1 MFNLVSLYPT
11 FSNSC
16 QLKKVRMLCHGTDHR
31 VLGTY
36 FYAQTYCQ
44 RQTFTANDKHFNPVV
59 DNLSSRLS
67 AHVSSQSGARSWPQ
81 AAPHFLALIGIKWLF
96 DLTLHHSAPKFQF
109 REISCSTGIPIHY
122 TSSFLGKSAAGE
134 NPSFLVP
141 CPGWHA
147 PHFYKICPYHSY
159 QVVYWLNTYCSVTPR
174 PTKPMI
180 QLATCPDANSTT
192 LWAFDRQH

>member
-1 MFNLVSLYPT
+1 MVQTTEYSAHI
-11 FSNSC
+11 S
-16 QLKKVRMLCHGTDHR
+16 MHR
-31 VLGTY
+31 L
-36 FYAQTYCQ
+36 
-44 RQTFTANDKHFNPVV
+44 TANDKHFNPVV

-192 LWAFDRQH
+192 LWAFDRQPPTNTSPSSVVLLVASQYALPG